1 MRLAPLCVPIATTLL
16 LSSLL
21 QPAAAQQ
28 MSKEDQAIYDQMV
41 RNAGID
47 PKLMQ
52 QAQQQNDNARRWTS
66 GRGGLVHYHI
76 VGTYKGTPNVLGG
89 SNWIGLAD
97 VTDRV
102 EIDLD
107 WKLDESKLVGTPS
120 FHNFKSAVGPV
131 RSPERKCSPPTISGP
146 YEHFELTAIKQGLS
160 GQLDLHSTTSHP
172 PGKAI
177 QNCTGS
183 PIAVPASVVRDV
195 TDFVVASPV
204 LFDTAASSNGKVRV
218 SADRKSLITRDGG
231 WTWTYTPS
239 VKK

>member
-1 MRLAPLCVPIATTLL
+1 MRLASICLPIAATLV
-16 LSSLL
+16 LSGYLPL
-21 QPAAAQQ
+21 AAAQQ

-47 PKLMQ
+47 PNVMK
-52 QAQQQNDNARRWTS
+52 QAMDSNADARQWTS
-66 GRGGLVHYHI
+66 GKGGLVHYHI
-76 VGTYKGTPNVLGG
+76 VGMYKGRPNVLGG

-102 EIDLD
+102 DIDLD

-120 FHNFKSAVGPV
+120 FHNYKSSVGALSGYEP
-131 RSPERKCSPPTISGP
+131 KCSPPTISGP
-146 YEHFELTAIKQGLS
+146 YEHFDLTGIKQGLS
-160 GQLDLHSTTSHP
+160 GQLNLLSTTSHP

-177 QNCTGS
+177 QDCTGS
-183 PIAVPASVVRDV
+183 PVAVPASVVRDQ

-204 LFDTAASSNGKVRV
+204 LFGTAASSKGQVRV
-218 SADRKSLITRDGG
+218 SADRKSLITSKGG

>member
-1 MRLAPLCVPIATTLL
+1 MRLVSLCLPTAATLL
-16 LSSLL
+16 LSLYL
-21 QPAAAQQ
+21 PPAAAQQ

-47 PKLMQ
+47 PKLVK
-52 QAQQQNDNARRWTS
+52 QAQQQNDNAQRWTS
-66 GRGGLVHYHI
+66 GKGGLVHYHI

-102 EIDLD
+102 EFDLD
-107 WKLDESKLVGTPS
+107 WKLDESKLVGSPS
-120 FHNFKSAVGPV
+120 IHNFKSAVGAV
-131 RSPERKCSPPTISGP
+131 RSPEPKCSAPTISGP
-146 YEHFELTAIKQGLS
+146 YEHYELTGIKQGLS
-160 GQLDLHSTTSHP
+160 GQLDLLSTTSHP

-183 PIAVPASVVRDV
+183 PVAVPASVVKD
-195 TDFVVASPV
+195 TLDFVVLSPV
-204 LFDTAASSNGKVRV
+204 LFDTAASSKGQVRV
-218 SADRKSLITRDGG
+218 SADHKSLITSKAG

-239 VKK
+239 VRK